1 VTAKPPEVAL
11 NVTGMPVRKVL
22 SASRTKAVMVAL
34 AELLDGIGGRLV
46 VIDSAATAAAA
57 PPLLLLLLLV
67 LTVANELVP
76 LPPQPAAAV
85 SAASR
90 NIHPSFRIV
99 FT

>member
-11 NVTGMPVRKVL
+11 NVTGMPVRKLL

-34 AELLDGIGGRLV
+34 AELLEGIWGRLV
-46 VIDSAATAAAA
+46 VIDTAATLAAA
-57 PPLLLLLLLV
+57 PPLLLLLLV

-76 LPPQPAAAV
+76 LPPHPAAAV

>member
-1 VTAKPPEVAL
+1 
-11 NVTGMPVRKVL
+11 
-22 SASRTKAVMVAL
+22 VAL
-34 AELLDGIGGRLV
+34 AELLEGIWGRLV
-46 VIDSAATAAAA
+46 STVTAATTAAAA
-57 PPLLLLLLLV
+57 APLLLLLV

-85 SAASR
+85 NAASR